1 MAQLIGDS
9 VQSGGH
15 DPDGILMIRDTAS
28 RPPR

>member
-1 MAQLIGDS
+1 MAQLTGDS

-15 DPDGILMIRDTAS
+15 DPDGMLMIPDTAS